1 MRKVLW
7 TLTIFALLAMSA
19 AAALLVTTV
28 MKKSVYVDGTLYPAD
43 AQVLD
48 FRGKNLSAAD
58 YKTFSE
64 ALPNCY
70 IAWDIPFQDG
80 RLDCETQMIAVT
92 DLTQTDVDK
101 LADFPKLK
109 VLDGRG
115 CKEYALMQSAQEKYP
130 NIKVL
135 YQVEVD
141 GQILDQDTESV
152 EVPNLDAQQ
161 VEELAHLP
169 KLNFLDAC
177 GVADMDFLRSVQKAH
192 PEWKMI
198 YNYRLDNK
206 RLDGHSTEVT
216 VEILN
221 AEETRDVLS
230 ALGLVKVLRLEDP
243 RMTLEEIQALQAE
256 YPDIEIHW
264 TWKIGRQLFME
275 DSTEVELRGMTLS
288 GVAEAKEI
296 AAKFPNLQRLALIDC
311 GLDNDTLAAYRD
323 EVREQYKV
331 VWKVYLGDKSTAMSD
346 TTYFSPTQQ
355 NDRYF
360 LDGAAK
366 NLKYLEDCEAVD
378 MGEQQNLTDC
388 TWVASMPKLKY
399 LILQH
404 TKVTNISALAGC
416 KELAFLE
423 LDLYNQQI
431 ESLAPL
437 KECTKLTD
445 LNLGCSL
452 ADAKPLTEMTWL
464 KNLWWT
470 ACAADARPG
479 LEAAL
484 KETTIK
490 YPAATTESEGWQETE
505 GYANMKAA
513 LHLN

>member
-7 TLTIFALLAMSA
+7 TLTIFVLLAMSA

-28 MKKSVYVDGTLYPAD
+28 MKKSVYVAGALYPKD

-58 YKTFSE
+58 YKAFHE

-70 IAWDIPFQDG
+70 IAWDLPFQDG
-80 RLDCETQMIAVT
+80 RLDCETQMIEVKE
-92 DLTQTDVDK
+92 LTEKDVDK
-101 LADFPKLK
+101 LGDFPKLK

-115 CKEYALMQSAQEKYP
+115 CTEYDLLQSAQEKYP

-135 YQVEVD
+135 YQVEVE
-141 GQILDQDTESV
+141 GKILDQDTESV

-161 VEELAHLP
+161 VEQLSHLP

-177 GVADMDFLRSVQKAH
+177 GVADMEFLRSVQKAH

-198 YNYRLDNK
+198 YNYRLGNK

-216 VEILN
+216 VAILN
-221 AEETRDVLS
+221 AEETRDVLN
-230 ALGLVKVLRLEDP
+230 ALGLVEVLRLEDP
-243 RMTLEEIQALQAE
+243 QMTLEEIKELQAE
-256 YPDIEIHW
+256 YPNIAIHW
-264 TWKIGRQLFME
+264 TWRIGRQTFME
-275 DSTEVELRGMTLS
+275 DSTEVEIKNYKLA
-288 GVAEAKEI
+288 GVDEAKEI
-296 AAKFPNLQRLALIDC
+296 AAKFPNLERLVLLDT

-331 VWKVYLGDKSTAMSD
+331 VWRVYLGDKCSALTD
-346 TTYFSPTQQ
+346 TTYFSPAQQ

-360 LDGAAK
+360 LDGSAA
-366 NLKYLEDCEAVD
+366 NMKYLEECEAVD
-378 MGEQQNLTDC
+378 LGEQQNLTDC
-388 TWVASMPKLKY
+388 SWAASMPKLKY

-404 TKVTNISALAGC
+404 TRVTNISALSNC
-416 KELAFLE
+416 KNLEFLE
-423 LDLYNQQI
+423 LDLYSQQI

-445 LNLGCSL
+445 LNLGASL

-470 ACAADARPG
+470 ACPADVRSG

-484 KETTIK
+484 PDTTIK
-490 YPAATTESEGWQETE
+490 YPTVTTESEGWQETE
-505 GYANMKAA
+505 GYANMRAA